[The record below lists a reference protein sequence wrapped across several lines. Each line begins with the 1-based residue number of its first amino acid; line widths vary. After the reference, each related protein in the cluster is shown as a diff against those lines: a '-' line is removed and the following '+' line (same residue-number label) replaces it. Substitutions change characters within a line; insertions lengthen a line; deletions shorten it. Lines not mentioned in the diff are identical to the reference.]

1 MGRSA
6 RGLPS
11 PLSARRYGAAYGGL
25 CDRYAVREPQISARR
40 GDPFRYRSA
49 YHGDP
54 NDRSR
59 IAERIVVGIHE
70 KGAVVFTG
78 IIQAVGRIAAIESGE
93 QDIRLCIESGKLPLE
108 GVSLGDSIA
117 TSGVCLTVT
126 ELTGEGYWADVSP
139 ESLSLTTLGTKGV
152 GDSVNLETSLTLS
165 TPLGGH
171 LVSGHVDGVGHV
183 DNIIEDARFWRVRIA
198 APETLARY
206 VAMKGSICVDGT
218 SLTVNQVEGCHFE
231 LTIIPQTWEETVF
244 SEYRVGSPVN
254 LEVDVIARYLERLMQ
269 FEASAEAT

>member
-1 MGRSA
+1 M
-6 RGLPS
+6 
-11 PLSARRYGAAYGGL
+11 
-25 CDRYAVREPQISARR
+25 
-40 GDPFRYRSA
+40 
-49 YHGDP
+49 
-54 NDRSR
+54 
-59 IAERIVVGIHE
+59 
-70 KGAVVFTG
+70 FTG
-78 IIQAVGRIAAIESGE
+78 IIQAVGHIAAIESGE

-139 ESLSLTTLGTKGV
+139 ESLSLTTLGTKAI

-269 FEASAEAT
+269 FEASTEAT

>member
-1 MGRSA
+1 M
-6 RGLPS
+6 
-11 PLSARRYGAAYGGL
+11 
-25 CDRYAVREPQISARR
+25 
-40 GDPFRYRSA
+40 
-49 YHGDP
+49 
-54 NDRSR
+54 
-59 IAERIVVGIHE
+59 
-70 KGAVVFTG
+70 FTG
-78 IIQAVGRIAAIESGE
+78 IIQAVGHIAAIESGE

-108 GVSLGDSIA
+108 GISLGDSIA

-139 ESLSLTTLGTKGV
+139 ESLSLTTLGTKAI

-183 DNIIEDARFWRVRIA
+183 DDIIEDARFWRVRIA

-269 FEASAEAT
+269 FEASTEAT

>member
-1 MGRSA
+1 
-6 RGLPS
+6 
-11 PLSARRYGAAYGGL
+11 
-25 CDRYAVREPQISARR
+25 
-40 GDPFRYRSA
+40 
-49 YHGDP
+49 
-54 NDRSR
+54 
-59 IAERIVVGIHE
+59 
-70 KGAVVFTG
+70 VFTG
-78 IIQAVGRIAAIESGE
+78 IIQAVGHIAAIESGE

-139 ESLSLTTLGTKGV
+139 ESLSLTTLGTKGI
-152 GDSVNLETSLTLS
+152 GDPVNLETSLTLS

-183 DNIIEDARFWRVRIA
+183 DDIIEDARFWRVRIA
-198 APETLARY
+198 APEALARY

-269 FEASAEAT
+269 FETSAEAS

>member
-1 MGRSA
+1 
-6 RGLPS
+6 
-11 PLSARRYGAAYGGL
+11 
-25 CDRYAVREPQISARR
+25 
-40 GDPFRYRSA
+40 
-49 YHGDP
+49 
-54 NDRSR
+54 
-59 IAERIVVGIHE
+59 
-70 KGAVVFTG
+70 VFTG
-78 IIQAVGRIAAIESGE
+78 IIQAVGHIAAIESGE

-126 ELTGEGYWADVSP
+126 ELTGQGYWADVSP
-139 ESLSLTTLGTKGV
+139 ESLSLTTLGTKGI

-183 DNIIEDARFWRVRIA
+183 DVIIEDARFWRVRIT

>member
-1 MGRSA
+1 
-6 RGLPS
+6 
-11 PLSARRYGAAYGGL
+11 
-25 CDRYAVREPQISARR
+25 
-40 GDPFRYRSA
+40 
-49 YHGDP
+49 
-54 NDRSR
+54 
-59 IAERIVVGIHE
+59 
-70 KGAVVFTG
+70 VFTG

-254 LEVDVIARYLERLMQ
+254 LEVDVIARYLERPMQ
-269 FEASAEAT
+269 FEASSEAT

>member
-1 MGRSA
+1 MFTGIVQ
-6 RGLPS
+6 GLATVS
-11 PLSARRYGAAYGGL
+11 EL
-25 CDRYAVREPQISARR
+25 ERR
-40 GDPFRYRSA
+40 GDFMAVKVLFPSGA
-49 YHGDP
+49 LTGV
-54 NDRSR
+54 
-59 IAERIVVGIHE
+59 EVG
-70 KGAVVFTG
+70 A
-78 IIQAVGRIAAIESGE
+78 
-93 QDIRLCIESGKLPLE
+93 
-108 GVSLGDSIA
+108 SIA
-117 TSGVCLTVT
+117 LNGVCLTVT

-139 ESLSLTTLGTKGV
+139 ESLSLTTLGTKAI

-183 DNIIEDARFWRVRIA
+183 DDIIEDARFWRVRIA

-269 FEASAEAT
+269 FEASTEAT

>member
-1 MGRSA
+1 M
-6 RGLPS
+6 
-11 PLSARRYGAAYGGL
+11 
-25 CDRYAVREPQISARR
+25 
-40 GDPFRYRSA
+40 
-49 YHGDP
+49 
-54 NDRSR
+54 
-59 IAERIVVGIHE
+59 
-70 KGAVVFTG
+70 FTG
-78 IIQAVGRIAAIESGE
+78 IIQAVGHIAAIESGE
-93 QDIRLCIESGKLPLE
+93 QDIRLCVESGKLPLE

-139 ESLSLTTLGTKGV
+139 ESLSLTTLGTKGI
-152 GDSVNLETSLTLS
+152 GAPVNLETSLTLS

-183 DNIIEDARFWRVRIA
+183 DDIIEDARFWRVRIA

-269 FEASAEAT
+269 FDASAEAS

>member
-1 MGRSA
+1 M
-6 RGLPS
+6 
-11 PLSARRYGAAYGGL
+11 
-25 CDRYAVREPQISARR
+25 
-40 GDPFRYRSA
+40 
-49 YHGDP
+49 
-54 NDRSR
+54 
-59 IAERIVVGIHE
+59 
-70 KGAVVFTG
+70 FTG
-78 IIQAVGRIAAIESGE
+78 IIQAVGHIAAIESGE

-139 ESLSLTTLGTKGV
+139 ESLSLTTLGAKAI

-183 DNIIEDARFWRVRIA
+183 DDIIEDARFWRVRIA

-269 FEASAEAT
+269 FEASTEAT